1 MPARLRLQRHR
12 EGHKFRCVIPFKVTG
27 AHLFGKTDTET
38 QQQFSLQIPREN
50 PHRHWE
56 KSILMYSNTNSS
68 FPAAFLEIIST
79 ATKRNTTDFEA

>member
-12 EGHKFRCVIPFKVTG
+12 EEHKFRCVIPFRVTG
-27 AHLFGKTDTET
+27 ARLFGNRQTDTET

-56 KSILMYSNTNSS
+56 KSILLYSNTS
-68 FPAAFLEIIST
+68 
-79 ATKRNTTDFEA
+79 